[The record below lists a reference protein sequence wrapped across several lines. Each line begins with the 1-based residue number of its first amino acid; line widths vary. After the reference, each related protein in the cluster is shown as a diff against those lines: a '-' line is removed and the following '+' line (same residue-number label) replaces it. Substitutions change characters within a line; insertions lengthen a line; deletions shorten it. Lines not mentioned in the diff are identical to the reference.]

1 MERGFLAT
9 LLTFL
14 CRDDEGEGRHQSA
27 RQGIDAISI
36 AFAFVSLLSHPFC
49 FLWIVKHF
57 IHSLLPFFV

>member
-14 CRDDEGEGRHQSA
+14 CRDDEGEGHHQSA

-36 AFAFVSLLSHPFC
+36 AFTFVAFLSHPFC
-49 FLWIVKHF
+49 FLEILQSDLC
-57 IHSLLPFFV
+57 ISD